1 MVSEVRKGVYNEC
14 CGGRLGCLFR
24 SPCSGNSSVLIYLE
38 RGEALGLLCYSSRGV
53 GGQPARGFP
62 SESAVFRPMCVAE
75 KRCLAV
81 ASAGHHPNSR
91 WCGPDLTVVACRDAR
106 SIYLRRCGV
115 DRDLSIE
122 TAPGGC
128 DDARIKLHYGSMKG
142 GGVINVRV
150 THPRSGGSACLSK
163 VPVPVTGTS
172 AGESP
177 SCHIASCGL
186 TA

>member
-1 MVSEVRKGVYNEC
+1 MLVS
-14 CGGRLGCLFR
+14 F
-24 SPCSGNSSVLIYLE
+24 SVFWKLISTYIFE
-38 RGEALGLLCYSSRGV
+38 RGEALVLLCYSSWGV

-91 WCGPDLTVVACRDAR
+91 WCGPDLTVVACHVAR

-128 DDARIKLHYGSMKG
+128 DGARIKLHYGSMKG
-142 GGVINVRV
+142 GRGYAYVSPTPARGAVRAYKVPGCPPPAQVPVNHRRV
-150 THPRSGGSACLSK
+150 TLRH
-163 VPVPVTGTS
+163 
-172 AGESP
+172 AG
-177 SCHIASCGL
+177 
-186 TA
+186 